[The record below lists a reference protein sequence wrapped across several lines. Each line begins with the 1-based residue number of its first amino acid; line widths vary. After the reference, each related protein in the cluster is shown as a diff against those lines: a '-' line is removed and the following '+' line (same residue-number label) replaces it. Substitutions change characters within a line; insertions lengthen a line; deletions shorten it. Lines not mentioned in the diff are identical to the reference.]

1 MEIFV
6 PSPPW
11 RARAVSDG
19 KPRSSAHAY
28 RIRGAAFTL
37 LLHGLAL
44 FGIVHYAPPASLASA
59 GRPVSGAGVR
69 VTLVSAPAAA
79 PAPAPEKP
87 APVSKP
93 AEPRRAAPRHAPV
106 LASDRSQAARSV
118 PVETTPVASPTPPE
132 PATPPAP
139 PTAQAAAQSAAQTA
153 PAAINRELNL
163 PGANAVKDVARIV
176 CHFAQPPYPAVARR
190 LRHEGTVTLRVTID
204 VTGRASQVDV
214 DTSSGFAELDA
225 AAVQTLRAGRCD
237 PYVENG
243 LPASV
248 RAVQSLAFNLTN

>member
-11 RARAVSDG
+11 RARPLSDG
-19 KPRSSAHAY
+19 RPRASAHAY

-37 LLHGLAL
+37 LLHALAL
-44 FGIVHYAPPASLASA
+44 FGIVHYAPPASLAAA

-79 PAPAPEKP
+79 PAPALEKP
-87 APVSKP
+87 APVTRP

-118 PVETTPVASPTPPE
+118 PVETTP
-132 PATPPAP
+132 ATLPAP
-139 PTAQAAAQSAAQTA
+139 PEAAAPPAAQAAQTAAQTA

-176 CHFAQPPYPAVARR
+176 CHFAQPAYPAVARR

>member
-11 RARAVSDG
+11 RARPAPDG
-19 KPRSSAHAY
+19 KPRPSAHA
-28 RIRGAAFTL
+28 RRLGGVAFTL

-44 FGIVHYAPPASLASA
+44 FGIARYAPPASLAAA

-69 VTLVSAPAAA
+69 VTLVSAPAPA

-87 APVSKP
+87 APAARP
-93 AEPRRAAPRHAPV
+93 APPRQAVPRHAPV
-106 LASDRSQAARSV
+106 LASARSQAARSV
-118 PVETTPVASPTPPE
+118 PVETTP
-132 PATPPAP
+132 ATPPAP
-139 PTAQAAAQSAAQTA
+139 PEAVTPTASPTAQAAAPTA
-153 PAAINRELNL
+153 PAALNRELNL
-163 PGANAVKDVARIV
+163 PGANAVRDVARIV
-176 CHFAQPPYPAVARR
+176 CHFAQPAYPAVARR
-190 LRHEGTVTLRVTID
+190 LRHEGTVILRVTID
-204 VTGRASQVDV
+204 VTGRAAQVEV

-237 PYVENG
+237 PYLENG

-248 RAVQSLAFNLTN
+248 RAVQTLAFNLTN